1 MSIQEDL
8 TERKLKDLEYAVED
22 LTTLAHSPGCARI
35 IAQSN
40 LQDME
45 QRLRILRQDVQLEKV
60 TG

>member
-8 TERKLKDLEYAVED
+8 TERKLHDLDLIVDD
-22 LTTLAHSPGCARI
+22 LTSLAQSPGCARI